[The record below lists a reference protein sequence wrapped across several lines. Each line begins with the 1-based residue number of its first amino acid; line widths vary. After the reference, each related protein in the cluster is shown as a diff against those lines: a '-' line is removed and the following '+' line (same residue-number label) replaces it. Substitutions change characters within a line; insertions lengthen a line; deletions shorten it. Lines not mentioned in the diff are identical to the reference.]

1 LDEEKHQK
9 PRVPVWLFLWCEAMK
24 KPSRWVKLVSVSV
37 LAIAMGGCETVQ
49 TTKPGTVGITRTQSM
64 AVSAQQM
71 NQSSEQ
77 SYRKMLQ
84 EAAKKNTLNQD
95 AAMLA
100 RVRGIANKLIP
111 QTSIFRSDASHWRWE
126 VNVFQSD
133 NVNAFCMAGGKIGFY
148 SGLINKLELTDA
160 EIAAVMG
167 HEIAHALREHVREQV
182 SLQYASQLPGVILSV
197 VTGSQILS
205 QLGDMVSNVTLSLPR
220 SRLAES
226 EADEIGVE
234 LAARAGFDP
243 MAAVTLWQKMG
254 RLGGSR
260 PPEFMSTHPS
270 PENRQQ
276 ELTRV
281 ASAVTPLYQQAV
293 KR

>member
-1 LDEEKHQK
+1 MVRSDEKKFQ
-9 PRVPVWLFLWCEAMK
+9 WL
-24 KPSRWVKLVSVSV
+24 KLVSVSV

-49 TTKPGTVGITRTQSM
+49 TTQPGAVGITRTQSM

-84 EAAKKNTLNQD
+84 EGAKKNTLNQD
-95 AAMLA
+95 AAMVK

-111 QTSIFRSDASHWRWE
+111 QTSIFRSDASQWRWE

-148 SGLINKLELTDA
+148 SGLINKLQLTDG

-197 VTGSQILS
+197 VTGSQIMS

-276 ELTRV
+276 ELSRV
-281 ASAVTPLYQQAV
+281 ASAVMPLYQKAV